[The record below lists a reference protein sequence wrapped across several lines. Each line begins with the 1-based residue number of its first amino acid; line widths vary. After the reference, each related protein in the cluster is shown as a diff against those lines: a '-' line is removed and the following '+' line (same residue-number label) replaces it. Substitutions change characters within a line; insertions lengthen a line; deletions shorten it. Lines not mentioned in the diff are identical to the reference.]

1 MRQFEL
7 VIVGGGLASARA
19 IKAYREAGGEG
30 TVALLSNDAVLP
42 YHRPPLSKGYLRDE
56 TDEAPFVEDEAFYA
70 DNDVDVLL
78 GTSVSAVTPRARWLT
93 TQRGRRYGY
102 EQLLIATGA
111 RPRRLNVPGAEL
123 EGVFTLRSLADS
135 ASIRDAARGG
145 NRAAVVGGGFI
156 GMEVAA
162 SLRRLG
168 LQVALIHLGS
178 GLFDQLGSRDLSDQ
192 LASLYSERGV
202 EVLLEQE
209 VAAFGGDGR
218 LAYVE
223 TKSGDRVEADL
234 AVVGVGVVPNVEFL
248 AGSGLALENGIVVN
262 ERFEASAPGVYAVG
276 DVANFFDPLYG
287 RRRRIEHWSN
297 ANYQGAEVGKVLAG
311 EVGGYDTV
319 SSFFSE
325 VFGTTIR
332 VFGDTS
338 HAEQLSSEGSLEA
351 GFLASYGDRGPLVGA
366 ISVGQSEELEAL
378 VKDLIAKRA
387 PADALAREL
396 VGGRS

>member
-123 EGVFTLRSLADS
+123 DGVFTLRSLADS

-297 ANYQGAEVGKVLAG
+297 ANYQGAEVGRVLAG

-325 VFGTTIR
+325 VFGTTIK

-378 VKDLIAKRA
+378 VKDLIAERA

>member
-93 TQRGRRYGY
+93 TERGRRYGY

-123 EGVFTLRSLADS
+123 DGVFTLRSLADS

-319 SSFFSE
+319 SSFSSE

-351 GFLASYGDRGPLVGA
+351 GFLASYGDRGRLVGA

-378 VKDLIAKRA
+378 VKDLIAEQA
-387 PADALAREL
+387 PAEALAREL

>member
-30 TVALLSNDAVLP
+30 TVALLSNDAVPP

-78 GTSVSAVTPRARWLT
+78 GTLVSAVTPRARWLT

-123 EGVFTLRSLADS
+123 DGVFTLRSLADS

-297 ANYQGAEVGKVLAG
+297 ANYQGAEVGRVLAG

-378 VKDLIAKRA
+378 VKDLIAERA

>member
-1 MRQFEL
+1 
-7 VIVGGGLASARA
+7 
-19 IKAYREAGGEG
+19 
-30 TVALLSNDAVLP
+30 VLP
-42 YHRPPLSKGYLRDE
+42 YHRPPLSKAYLRDE
-56 TDEAPFVEDEAFYA
+56 TDAAPFVEDEAFYA
-70 DNDVDVLL
+70 RNDVDVLL
-78 GTSVSAVTPRARWLT
+78 GTSVSAVAPGTRSLT
-93 TQRGRRYGY
+93 TDDGRRHSYRK
-102 EQLLIATGA
+102 LLIATGA
-111 RPRRLNVPGAEL
+111 EPRRLNVPGADL
-123 EGVFTLRSLADS
+123 DAVFTLRSLADS
-135 ASIRDAARGG
+135 GAIRDAARGTA
-145 NRAAVVGGGFI
+145 RAAVVGGGFI

-162 SLRRLG
+162 SLRQLG
-168 LQVALIHLGS
+168 LEVTLIHLGS

-276 DVANFFDPLYG
+276 DVATFFDPLYG

-297 ANYQGAEVGKVLAG
+297 ANYQGAEVGRVLAG

-378 VKDLIAKRA
+378 VKDLIAERA

>member
-93 TQRGRRYGY
+93 TERGRRYGY

-123 EGVFTLRSLADS
+123 DGVFTLRSLADS

-297 ANYQGAEVGKVLAG
+297 ANYQGAEVGRVLAG

-378 VKDLIAKRA
+378 VKDLIAERA

>member
-78 GTSVSAVTPRARWLT
+78 GTLVSAVTPRARWLT
-93 TQRGRRYGY
+93 TERGRRYGY

-123 EGVFTLRSLADS
+123 DGVFTLRSLADS

-297 ANYQGAEVGKVLAG
+297 ANYQGAEVGRVLAG

-378 VKDLIAKRA
+378 VKDLIAERA

>member
-78 GTSVSAVTPRARWLT
+78 GTLVSAVTPRARWLT

-123 EGVFTLRSLADS
+123 DGVFTLRSLADS

-297 ANYQGAEVGKVLAG
+297 ANYQGAEVGRVLAG

-378 VKDLIAKRA
+378 VKDLIAERA

>member
-78 GTSVSAVTPRARWLT
+78 GTLVSAVTPRARWLT

-123 EGVFTLRSLADS
+123 DGVFTLRSLADS

-178 GLFDQLGSRDLSDQ
+178 GLFDQLDSRDLSDQ
-192 LASLYSERGV
+192 LASLYSEHGV

-297 ANYQGAEVGKVLAG
+297 ANYQGAEVGRVLAG

-378 VKDLIAKRA
+378 VKDLIAERA

>member
-78 GTSVSAVTPRARWLT
+78 GTLVSAVTPRARWLT
-93 TQRGRRYGY
+93 TQRGRRNGY
-102 EQLLIATGA
+102 EHLLIATGA
-111 RPRRLNVPGAEL
+111 RPRSLNVPGAEL
-123 EGVFTLRSLADS
+123 DGVFTLRSLADS

-297 ANYQGAEVGKVLAG
+297 ANYQGAEVGRVLAG

-378 VKDLIAKRA
+378 VKDLIAERA

>member
-78 GTSVSAVTPRARWLT
+78 GTLVSAVTPRARWLT

-123 EGVFTLRSLADS
+123 DGVFTLRSLADS

-297 ANYQGAEVGKVLAG
+297 ANYQGAEVGRVLAG

-325 VFGTTIR
+325 VFGTTIK

-378 VKDLIAKRA
+378 VKDLIAERA

>member
-93 TQRGRRYGY
+93 TERGRRYGY
-102 EQLLIATGA
+102 EQLLTATGA

-123 EGVFTLRSLADS
+123 DGVFTLRSLADS

-297 ANYQGAEVGKVLAG
+297 ANYQGAEVGRVLAG

-319 SSFFSE
+319 SSFSSE

-366 ISVGQSEELEAL
+366 ISIGQSEELEAL

>member
-123 EGVFTLRSLADS
+123 DGVFTLRSLADS

-297 ANYQGAEVGKVLAG
+297 ANYQGAEVGRVLAG

-378 VKDLIAKRA
+378 VKDLIAERA